1 MTAERSTD
9 RPTEI
14 QAGTVVLDR
23 AAEKRKRGLQRIV
36 DATHYSLEGL
46 RAAWASEA
54 AFRLELMIST
64 LLTPVALLL
73 PVSLAEKILLIGV
86 MVLVIIV
93 ELLNSAI
100 EAAVDRDSLEINPL
114 GKRAKD
120 VGSAAVMMALM
131 LAGGTWLAILTTLF
145 VVG

>member
-1 MTAERSTD
+1 VTAERSTD
-9 RPTEI
+9 RPTEVH
-14 QAGTVVLDR
+14 AGTVVLDR

-46 RAAWASEA
+46 RAAWAGEA
-54 AFRLELMIST
+54 AFRQELVISA

-86 MVLVIIV
+86 MMLVIIV

-131 LAGGTWLAILTTLF
+131 LAAGTWLAILTT
-145 VVG
+145 VVVVR

>member
-1 MTAERSTD
+1 MTAERSTH
-9 RPTEI
+9 RPTDV

-46 RAAWASEA
+46 RAAWAGEA
-54 AFRLELMIST
+54 AFRQELVISA

-73 PVSLAEKILLIGV
+73 PVGLAEKILLIGV
-86 MVLVIIV
+86 LALVIIV

-131 LAGGTWLAILTTLF
+131 LAAGTWLAILTALL
-145 VVG
+145 VG

>member
-1 MTAERSTD
+1 VTAERSTD
-9 RPTEI
+9 RPTEV
-14 QAGTVVLDR
+14 QARTVVLDR

-46 RAAWASEA
+46 RAAWAGEA
-54 AFRLELMIST
+54 AFRQELVISA

-93 ELLNSAI
+93 
-100 EAAVDRDSLEINPL
+100 
-114 GKRAKD
+114 
-120 VGSAAVMMALM
+120 
-131 LAGGTWLAILTTLF
+131 
-145 VVG
+145 